1 MDHWCRG
8 DAQEEVL
15 VIKTYDSRGS
25 VARFTPHCSF
35 RLRRGGAEEEDERE
49 SLEVRVLCL
58 FGAGEGKG

>member
-1 MDHWCRG
+1 M
-8 DAQEEVL
+8 
-15 VIKTYDSRGS
+15 IKTYDSCGS

-35 RLRRGGAEEEDERE
+35 RLRRGGAEEEERD